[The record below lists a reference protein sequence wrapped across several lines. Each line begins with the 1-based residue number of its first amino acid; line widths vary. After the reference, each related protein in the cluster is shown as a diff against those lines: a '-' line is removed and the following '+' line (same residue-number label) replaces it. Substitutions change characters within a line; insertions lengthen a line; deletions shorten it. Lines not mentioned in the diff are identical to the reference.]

1 MSFNNKGFSPVH
13 VNAGPLSPRIFSYF
27 NDEDFL
33 SEILEPGYF
42 NDKKLI
48 MRPNSF
54 VKVVCRDA
62 IVELVIEKN
71 TGDVT
76 VKDEFLRATDPY
88 KDLMAGRKQRNP
100 RKARRTK
107 AQIAQNKKKLE
118 LAKTG

>member
-27 NDEDFL
+27 NPEDLL

-42 NDKKLI
+42 NKQKLI

-54 VKVVCRDA
+54 VKVICKDA

-71 TGDVT
+71 TGEVT
-76 VKDEFLRATDPY
+76 VRDEMLRFTDPY
-88 KDLMAGRKQRNP
+88 KDMISNNRSRQ
-100 RKARRTK
+100 
-107 AQIAQNKKKLE
+107 KKTTDLT
-118 LAKTG
+118 KTG